1 MTGMQAARHTS
12 RVKRSDLIAE
22 ELKRWTIL
30 AGKGPGDR
38 LPQEKE
44 LMEMFGCSRGTMR
57 ETLKVLE
64 VEGLVEVVTGPQGGA
79 RLTRVPEERA
89 MQLLTPFFYFR
100 ELKAGGIY
108 ATRLLL
114 EPLMVRAAIDHL
126 TDHDFAALRQTI
138 EICRKGM
145 VGLVDVASHRAA
157 EIQFHTIIANRV
169 PNILLRFYCLFANYV
184 LYAFV
189 TPKAVAQGANEPF
202 GGHVVHAHEDI
213 VDALAARDAE
223 RAVALMIAHLREA
236 ADMVEDIEMSFDKAV
251 LEQSL
256 PSSLDL
262 VAAMS
267 GTSIA
272 APVPS
277 AGKR

>member
-1 MTGMQAARHTS
+1 MRAARHTS

-64 VEGLVEVVTGPQGGA
+64 VEGLVEIVTGPQGGA

-89 MQLLTPFFYFR
+89 MQLLTPYFYFR
-100 ELKAGGIY
+100 ELSAGGIY

-114 EPLMVRAAIDHL
+114 EPLMVRAAIGHL
-126 TDHDFAALRQTI
+126 TTDDFAALRQTI
-138 EICRKGM
+138 DICHRGM
-145 VGLVDVASHRAA
+145 HGQVDIPAHRAA

-202 GGHVVHAHEDI
+202 GGHVVHAHDGI
-213 VDALAARDAE
+213 LDALEAGDAE
-223 RAVALMIAHLREA
+223 RAVALMTEHLREA
-236 ADMVEDIEMSFDKAV
+236 AKMVEDIEMSFDKAM
-251 LEQSL
+251 LDQAL
-256 PSSLDL
+256 PPSLDL

-267 GTSIA
+267 RTSITA
-272 APVPS
+272 VPP
-277 AGKR
+277 AGKS

>member
-1 MTGMQAARHTS
+1 MRAARRTS

-22 ELKRWTIL
+22 ELKRWTVL

-44 LMEMFGCSRGTMR
+44 LMEMFACSRGTMR

-64 VEGLVEVVTGPQGGA
+64 VEGLVEIVTGPQGGA
-79 RLTRVPEERA
+79 RLTKVPEERA
-89 MQLLTPFFYFR
+89 MQLLTPYFYFR
-100 ELKAGGIY
+100 ELSAGGIY

-126 TDHDFAALRQTI
+126 TAEDFAALRQTI
-138 EICRKGM
+138 EICHRGM
-145 VGLVDVASHRAA
+145 LGQVDVASHRAA
-157 EIQFHTIIANRV
+157 EIQFHTIIADRV
-169 PNILLRFYCLFANYV
+169 PNLLLRFYCLFANYV

-202 GGHVVHAHEDI
+202 GGHVVHAHDDI
-213 VDALAARDAE
+213 LAALEARDTE
-223 RAVALMIAHLREA
+223 RAVTLMTVHLREA
-236 ADMVEDIEMSFDKAV
+236 AAMVEDIEMSFDKAM
-251 LEQSL
+251 LDQAL
-256 PSSLDL
+256 PPSLDL

-267 GTSIA
+267 RASIA
-272 APVPS
+272 AVRP
-277 AGKR
+277 AGKS